1 MHELEVLPELA
12 GETEG
17 NADRTPRGLGG
28 VDQDVM
34 SAAVLRHLGECE
46 LRMGHAVKRRGRSK
60 ERPPERAVLDVAPA
74 SALGLSP
81 ALAEH

>member
-1 MHELEVLPELA
+1 MVSHEMHELEVLPELA

-34 SAAVLRHLGECE
+34 SAAVLRH
-46 LRMGHAVKRRGRSK
+46 
-60 ERPPERAVLDVAPA
+60 
-74 SALGLSP
+74 
-81 ALAEH
+81 